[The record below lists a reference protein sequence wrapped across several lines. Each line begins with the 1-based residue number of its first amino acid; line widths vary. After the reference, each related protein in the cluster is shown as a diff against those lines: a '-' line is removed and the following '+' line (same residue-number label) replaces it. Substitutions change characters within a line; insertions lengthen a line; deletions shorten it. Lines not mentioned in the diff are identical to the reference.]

1 MIAYSSDF
9 FVDRLVKEWLKHE
22 RLIIAVDLDDTII
35 PYNPELT
42 ESCKEVVAL
51 LKDCESSG
59 TVLIINTA
67 RQESKHESSMQQV
80 RDLGLN
86 PTAINKTPEW
96 LDLPF
101 GKAGK
106 VYANIF
112 LDDRGGLATTTMQL
126 RRAHEIVKHIREQE
140 SIEL

>member
-1 MIAYSSDF
+1 MIKYSSDF

-35 PYNPELT
+35 PYNKELT
-42 ESCKEVVAL
+42 DSCAEVVQL
-51 LKDCESSG
+51 LKECDKIG
-59 TVLIINTA
+59 IVLIINTA

-86 PTAINKTPEW
+86 PVAINKTPEW
-96 LDLPF
+96 LGLPF
-101 GKAGK
+101 GHAGK

-112 LDDRGGLATTTMQL
+112 LDDRGGLGTAKMQL
-126 RRAHEIVKHIREQE
+126 HRALEIVKHMREQE
-140 SIEL
+140 AIEL